1 MKGFNFLP
9 FELALVLGVT
19 HRDIL
24 DLVEKKELEIN
35 GSERVF
41 TIPIESV
48 ISHVSNNIESYPQLY
63 KVSLTSE
70 LTAWRTY
77 ILKEVEQKWPSE
89 QSKLQSV

>member
-1 MKGFNFLP
+1 MKDFNFLP
-9 FELALVLGVT
+9 FELSLVLGVT
-19 HRDIL
+19 YRDIL

-35 GSERVF
+35 GSERIF

-48 ISHVSNNIESYPQLY
+48 ISHISNNIERYPQLY
-63 KVSLTSE
+63 KASFTSE

-77 ILKEVEQKWPSE
+77 ILKEVEQTWLSE